1 MTEDD
6 HAIAGAQAADGD
18 TPDGAVGSGD
28 GLLFGHHEKGR
39 RVESADERRRKR
51 LATGVAG
58 LRVVPELHRRLAQLP
73 AEENRLP
80 VQFAGVVDQPN
91 AAILE
96 LDAEGLQL
104 RLKAI
109 ELTGVLL
116 DASFERNQAGIGK
129 TGHARGAEQ
138 VELHNGFVPAPVFS
152 YHILDDPANERKRA
166 IGLINREKLHGLNL
180 IGSGRRH
187 TQRHPRSSIAL
198 RSEVQRRAT

>member
-1 MTEDD
+1 ME
-6 HAIAGAQAADGD
+6 
-18 TPDGAVGSGD
+18 TPQTVPSGAVMVFASVIMR
-28 GLLFGHHEKGR
+28 GR
-39 RVESADERRRKR
+39 KVESADERRRKR
-51 LATGVAG
+51 LATRVAG
-58 LRVVPELHRRLAQLP
+58 IGVVPELHRRLTELP

-80 VQFAGVVDQPN
+80 FQLAGKVNQPD

-96 LDAEGLQL
+96 LNAEGLEL

-109 ELTGVLL
+109 EFTGVLL
-116 DASFERNQAGIGK
+116 NAPLERNHAGIGE
-129 TGHARGAEQ
+129 TSHARGAEQ
-138 VELHNGFVPAPVFS
+138 VELHDGLVPPPVFS
-152 YHILDDPANERKRA
+152 NHILDDPANERKRA